1 MRLSKMSRTAYSSS
15 DAAAFFL
22 PLLPA
27 AFGERL
33 RLVER
38 LRLAGRER
46 WRLVERRFAAGERD
60 AAREDFFLDDDAEA
74 AAGEAARRRGL
85 CVRAGDAR
93 ERPDMAEQMNAD
105 RAAVLLEMNTQR
117 TNAVSDAHD
126 ALLDSCSASNF

>member
-15 DAAAFFL
+15 DTAAFFF

-27 AFGERL
+27 AFGLLERL

-60 AAREDFFLDDDAEA
+60 AAREDFFFDDAE

-85 CVRAGDAR
+85 WVRAGDAR
-93 ERPDMAEQMNAD
+93 ERPDMAENECG
-105 RAAVLLEMNTQR
+105 V
-117 TNAVSDAHD
+117 
-126 ALLDSCSASNF
+126 